1 MAKGTKRIRKPG
13 ERLRQ
18 IKEKA
23 AELFFKRGY
32 DKTSI
37 ADIAEALEIEKA
49 SLYHYIKSKEELLSL
64 LLEDFLGKLISTSQP
79 YARKIDDMT
88 VKELRQYLV
97 EQVRTFL
104 SNQRL
109 AVVYF
114 RDRRALAGEWK
125 EKVEEL
131 EQEYLGLLT
140 EILKTLPRRPRIL
153 SNPRHLTYAFL
164 GLASSL
170 VERLAPHVEQLEET
184 AKQWVEFFIG
194 EEEWAGR

>member
-1 MAKGTKRIRKPG
+1 MAKSTKRIRKPG

-18 IKEKA
+18 IKEKS
-23 AELFFKRGY
+23 AELFFKRGF

-37 ADIAEALEIEKA
+37 ADIAEALQIEKA
-49 SLYHYIKSKEELLSL
+49 TLYHYIKSKDELLFL
-64 LLEDFLGKLISTSQP
+64 LLEDLLGKLISLSEP
-79 YARKIDDMT
+79 YARKRGNLT
-88 VKELRQYLV
+88 VKDLRQYLL

-104 SNQRL
+104 SHQKL

-125 EKVEEL
+125 ERVERL
-131 EQEYLGLLT
+131 EQEYLAILT
-140 EILKTLPRRPRIL
+140 EVLKTLPKRPRIL

-170 VERLAPHVEQLEET
+170 VERITPHVERVEET
-184 AKQWVEFFIG
+184 ARQWVEFFIG
-194 EEEWAGR
+194 EEERAH